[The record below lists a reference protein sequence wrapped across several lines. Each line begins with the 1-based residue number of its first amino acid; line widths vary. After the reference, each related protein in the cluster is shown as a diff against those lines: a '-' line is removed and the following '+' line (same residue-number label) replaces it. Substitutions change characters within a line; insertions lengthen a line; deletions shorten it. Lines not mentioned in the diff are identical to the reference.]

1 MPKPSSKAS
10 KRSTRLEPPLRYFGG
25 KRLIAPVVWEL
36 LGNPQSYIEPFAGGL
51 AVLLARPL
59 PIAANVHETV
69 NDIDGTIVNIW
80 RSIRQD
86 PETLAVWLDRPP
98 AEADLVAAHNYLAQN
113 KERIEQL
120 VKSQPDAC
128 DPLAAA
134 YHLHYLKYKVGDMQ
148 LQGTLHTAKP
158 QFPVKG
164 RNYQL
169 MLVRDYDLRRAI
181 FDKRG
186 AAQLYA
192 IARRLRYVNILC
204 GDWLRCFTGNYW
216 RGTRSTGS
224 QLTVGVYMDPPYAD
238 TNRAD
243 VYTHESYEVAYE
255 AMEWCLQ
262 HAHEPWLRIVF
273 SSYDEFLKP
282 PWCER
287 LAADGWRIINW
298 KTSGGYTRTSKR
310 KVNLNPRREVLYI
323 SPNCRPHP
331 QAVLLAD
338 LLG

>member
-1 MPKPSSKAS
+1 MQKPSSKAS
-10 KRSTRLEPPLRYFGG
+10 KRSRRLEPPFKYFGG
-25 KRLIAPVVWEL
+25 KRLIAPIVWEL

-51 AVLLARPL
+51 AVLLARPM
-59 PIAANVHETV
+59 PIAANVQEIV

-86 PETLAVWLDRPP
+86 PETLAVWLDRPL

-120 VKSQPDAC
+120 VKSHPDAC

-134 YHLHYLKYKVGDMQ
+134 YHIHYLRYKVGGIE
-148 LQGTLHTAKP
+148 LQGTLRVAKP
-158 QFPVKG
+158 QRDVNR

-169 MLVRDYDLRRAI
+169 MLVRDGDLRRAI

-192 IARRLRYVNILC
+192 IARRLRYVRILC
-204 GDWLRCFTGNYW
+204 GDWSRCFTGNYW
-216 RGTRSTGS
+216 RGKQATGL
-224 QLTVGVYMDPPYAD
+224 QFTVGVYMDPPYAD
-238 TNRAD
+238 TDRSD

-273 SSYDEFLKP
+273 SSYDEFLNP

-287 LAADGWRIINW
+287 LAAGGWRIINW
-298 KTSGGYTRTSKR
+298 KTKGGYTAIGKR

>member
-1 MPKPSSKAS
+1 MPKPSSQAS
-10 KRSTRLEPPLRYFGG
+10 KRSKRLEPPLRYFGG
-25 KRLIAPVVWEL
+25 KRLIAPTVWEL

-51 AVLLARPL
+51 AVLLARPM

-98 AEADLVAAHNYLAQN
+98 AEADLVAVHNYLVEN

-120 VKSQPDAC
+120 VKSHPDAC
-128 DPLAAA
+128 DTLAAA
-134 YHLHYLKYKVGDMQ
+134 YHLHYLRYKTRDFR
-148 LQGTLHTAKP
+148 LQGTLRTAKP
-158 QFPVKG
+158 HHTVHR

-181 FDKRG
+181 FDKQG

-192 IARRLRYVNILC
+192 IARRLRYVRILC
-204 GDWLRCFTGNYW
+204 GDWSRCFTGYYW
-216 RGTRSTGS
+216 RGKESSGS

-238 TNRAD
+238 TDRSD

-287 LAADGWRIINW
+287 LAAGGWRIINW
-298 KTSGGYTRTSKR
+298 KAKGGYSGLGKR
-310 KVNLNPRREVLYI
+310 EVNLNPRREVLYI

>member
-10 KRSTRLEPPLRYFGG
+10 KRSRRLEPPFNYFGG
-25 KRLIAPVVWEL
+25 KRLIAPTVWEL

-51 AVLLARPL
+51 AVLLARPM
-59 PIAANVHETV
+59 PIAANVYETV

-98 AEADLVAAHNYLAQN
+98 AEADLVAVHNYLAQN

-120 VKSQPDAC
+120 VRSHPDAC

-134 YHLHYLKYKVGDMQ
+134 YHIHYLRYKVGGIE
-148 LQGTLHTAKP
+148 LQGTLRTAKP
-158 QFPVKG
+158 MFPVKG

-169 MLVRDYDLRRAI
+169 MLVRDGDLRRAI

-192 IARRLRYVNILC
+192 IARRLRYVRILC
-204 GDWLRCFTGNYW
+204 GDWSRCFTGYHW
-216 RGTRSTGS
+216 RGKESSGS

-238 TNRAD
+238 TDRSD

-287 LAADGWRIINW
+287 LAAGGWRIINW
-298 KTSGGYTRTSKR
+298 KTGGGYSQLCKH
-310 KVNLNPRREVLYI
+310 KVNLNPLSEVLYI